1 MVEGL
6 MWSGV
11 QVQVVRL
18 LVGSFCTS
26 LDMHVRTLKW
36 CPALPRNSASAP

>member
-11 QVQVVRL
+11 QVKVMRV

-26 LDMHVRTLKW
+26 LDMHVRALMYNT
-36 CPALPRNSASAP
+36 ALPHLSSP

>member
-1 MVEGL
+1 

-11 QVQVVRL
+11 QVKVVRV

-26 LDMHVRTLKW
+26 LDMHVR
-36 CPALPRNSASAP
+36 ALT